1 MKPADLL
8 IMVVVMLAVT
18 YLGHRLSGS
27 ITNRRG
33 FFQADGSLPWWAVSA
48 SIIATVV
55 SAVTF
60 VSVPAAVFADGGDL
74 FNYIVKRKSK

>member
-18 YLGHRLSGS
+18 YLGALASAALPIGVV
-27 ITNRRG
+27 
-33 FFQADGSLPWWAVSA
+33 FFKRWIATWWAVS
-48 SIIATVV
+48 SKHHCTVV

-60 VSVPAAVFADGGDL
+60 IGAAAVFADGGDL
-74 FNYIVKRKSK
+74 TIFRSF